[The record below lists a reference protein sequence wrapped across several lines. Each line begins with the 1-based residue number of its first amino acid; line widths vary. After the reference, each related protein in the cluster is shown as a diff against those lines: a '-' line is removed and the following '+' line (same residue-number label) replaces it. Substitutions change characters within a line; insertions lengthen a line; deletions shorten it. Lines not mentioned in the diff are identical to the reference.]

1 MKRYVAAWMV
11 ALALGVGFGRAAVV
25 GQGGDTPEK
34 HIAAA
39 KDAAGTQ
46 WAGMFDTLCVQ
57 SLGRIGNP
65 PAPGAGRGRGTQPPG
80 PPPRD
85 SYHMEPVKVFD
96 NVYWLGTKEHS
107 AWAITTSQGIILMDA
122 IFDYNIKDEVIGG
135 LLKVGLNPATIKYA
149 ILGHW
154 HGDHA
159 GGAKTLQ
166 ELGAQ
171 IIMGPADWDNIEKQ
185 NPSYKPKKDIA
196 NTDGMKVTL
205 GDTTVTTY
213 NTPGHTQGTVSSI
226 FTVKDR
232 GQTHVVAYW
241 GGTMFNWINATGRG
255 TGEYVGKPESYWF
268 TQYAEN
274 AARFKKIAADAG
286 ADIYL
291 SNHTAFDGTKEAL
304 PKLAARKPGDPNPL
318 IVGKESV
325 QRYMTIVGECAK
337 AGALMAK

>member
-1 MKRYVAAWMV
+1 MKRYVAALTV
-11 ALALGVGFGRAAVV
+11 ALALGVGFGQAAVV

-34 HIAAA
+34 HLAAA
-39 KDAAGTQ
+39 KEAAGTQ

-57 SLGRIGNP
+57 SLARIGNP
-65 PAPGAGRGRGTQPPG
+65 PAPGAGRGTRPPG

-122 IFDYNIKDEVIGG
+122 IFDYNIKDEVIDG

-159 GGAKTLQ
+159 GGAKALQ
-166 ELGAQ
+166 ELGTQ
-171 IIMGPADWDNIEKQ
+171 IIMAPADWDNIEKQ
-185 NPSYKPKKDIA
+185 NPSYKPKKDLES
-196 NTDGMKVTL
+196 TDGMKVTL

-241 GGTMFNWINATGRG
+241 GGTMFNWINATGRA
-255 TGEYVGKPESYWF
+255 TGEYSGKPESYWF
-268 TQYAEN
+268 TQYAES

-304 PKLAARKPGDPNPL
+304 PKLAARKPGDPHPL
-318 IVGKESV
+318 VVGKESV
-325 QRYMTIVGECAK
+325 QRYMTLAGECAK

>member
-1 MKRYVAAWMV
+1 MRRYVAAWMV
-11 ALALGVGFGRAAVV
+11 ALALGVGFGQAAIV

-34 HIAAA
+34 HIGAA

-57 SLGRIGNP
+57 ALGRIGNP
-65 PAPGAGRGRGTQPPG
+65 PAGGAGRGRGAQPPG

-122 IFDYNIKDEVIGG
+122 IFDYNIKDEVIDG

-159 GGAKTLQ
+159 GGAKVLQ
-166 ELGAQ
+166 ELGTQ

-241 GGTMFNWINATGRG
+241 GGTMFNWINATGRA
-255 TGEYVGKPESYWF
+255 TGEYGGKPESYWF
-268 TQYAEN
+268 AQYAEN

-325 QRYMTIVGECAK
+325 QRYMTLVGECAK
-337 AGALMAK
+337 AGALKAK